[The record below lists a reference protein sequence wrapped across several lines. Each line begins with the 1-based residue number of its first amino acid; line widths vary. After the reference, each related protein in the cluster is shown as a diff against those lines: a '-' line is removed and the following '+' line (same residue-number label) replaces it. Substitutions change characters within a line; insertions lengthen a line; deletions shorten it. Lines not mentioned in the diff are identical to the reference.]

1 MPSALLVED
10 EPLPR
15 AQLAE
20 WLAALWPA
28 LEIAAECADGPSA
41 LASFEDHPPDLV
53 FIDIRLPGFDGLEL
67 ARRIAGR
74 AHVVFVT
81 AYDEHALAA
90 FDEGAVD
97 YLLKPLALG
106 RLARCVE
113 RLKAQ
118 LALPPADLSALL
130 QRLAAPHGVLPS
142 YLRFVQ
148 AGDGRS
154 LRLVMLADV
163 LFFQSDTKYTRV
175 VTAAG
180 EPLIRTSVRELL
192 PQLDPT
198 QFWQIHRGTVV
209 NLAQVDQIARD
220 LLGRL
225 QVHLKGRAQALPVSQ
240 AFQAR
245 FRSM

>member
-1 MPSALLVED
+1 
-10 EPLPR
+10 
-15 AQLAE
+15 
-20 WLAALWPA
+20 
-28 LEIAAECADGPSA
+28 
-41 LASFEDHPPDLV
+41 
-53 FIDIRLPGFDGLEL
+53 
-67 ARRIAGR
+67 
-74 AHVVFVT
+74 
-81 AYDEHALAA
+81 
-90 FDEGAVD
+90 
-97 YLLKPLALG
+97 
-106 RLARCVE
+106 
-113 RLKAQ
+113 
-118 LALPPADLSALL
+118 
-130 QRLAAPHGVLPS
+130 
-142 YLRFVQ
+142 
-148 AGDGRS
+148 
-154 LRLVMLADV
+154 
-163 LFFQSDTKYTRV
+163 V